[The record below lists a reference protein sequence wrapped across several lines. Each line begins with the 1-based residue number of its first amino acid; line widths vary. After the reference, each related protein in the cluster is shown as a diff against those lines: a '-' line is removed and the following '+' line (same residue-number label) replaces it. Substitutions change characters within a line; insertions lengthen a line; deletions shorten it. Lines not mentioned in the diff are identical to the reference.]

1 MVSSALYIF
10 ADVRSKIWQAA
21 ASFDHYIFQPLH
33 FSARLLWTKVS
44 SNREIGVIS
53 FGENLI
59 VFINIFKI
67 LKYKLKYL
75 DMLSHCLLYYII

>member
-1 MVSSALYIF
+1 
-10 ADVRSKIWQAA
+10 
-21 ASFDHYIFQPLH
+21 
-33 FSARLLWTKVS
+33 LLWTKVP

-59 VFINIFKI
+59 VFLNIFKI

-75 DMLSHCLLYYII
+75 DMLSHCLLYYIIYSHFEAGEPRSEKHPRDPDSKEP